1 MVIPI
6 PKVALFSFLSKR
18 ANERD
23 AVINSLLD
31 SQKQLLTEVTQ
42 LRSSLENPST
52 PLSAIFAEPKT
63 TSGIRVTEEGSLA
76 IGAVFSCVK
85 VISETFGLM
94 DLEIQKKRGKF
105 NEHDPNHQLN
115 LFVRDPSPY
124 FNRYQWMQAVI
135 THILLW
141 GNAYNKI
148 ERGRYGDPVGVKIL
162 QPHEVT
168 PKISPRGRL
177 FYEYQ
182 HDNGEE
188 IIYPENILHFKNL
201 TTDGLLGLSTIAIQR
216 ESLSNSLAKVQHEGA
231 FYANGAK
238 ASGVLMT
245 PGNFGAKEKSNVKES
260 FNKETEGAKNRFKT
274 IVLEEGVKYQQ
285 LTIPQNDAQFLESKN
300 YDRSEIAGLFRVPP
314 YKIGYMDN
322 ANYSNVEAQERSF
335 ARDAIVPH
343 ATNIQQELDRKLF
356 FEDERAVQKFQFNT
370 DDITKGDMKTRYES
384 HNVGI
389 QAGFLK
395 PKEVR
400 EAEGWPTD
408 NMDELDQFFMNGTMR
423 PVKSILMDPVE
434 PQEPQPNDK
443 AA

>member
-1 MVIPI
+1 MG
-6 PKVALFSFLSKR
+6 KSSFVKHTLSYFFPELR
-18 ANERD
+18 A
-23 AVINSLLD
+23 
-31 SQKQLLTEVTQ
+31 
-42 LRSSLENPST
+42 SLESPST
-52 PLSAIFAEPKT
+52 PLSAVFAEAKT
-63 TSGIRVTEEGSLA
+63 TSNIRVTEEGSLS

-94 DLEIQKKRGKF
+94 DLEIQKKKGKF
-105 NEHDPNHQLN
+105 NEHDPNHALN
-115 LFVRDPSPY
+115 LLIRDPSPY

-141 GNAYNKI
+141 GNGYNKI
-148 ERGRYGDPVGVKIL
+148 VRGRYGDPIEIKIL
-162 QPHEVT
+162 QPYEVT

-177 FYEYQ
+177 FYEWKSKE
-182 HDNGEE
+182 GEE

-201 TTDGLLGLSTIAIQR
+201 TTDGLLGLSTVAIQR
-216 ESLSNSLAKVQHEGA
+216 ESLANAIAKQQHEGA

-245 PGNFGAKEKSNVKES
+245 PGTMGSKEHANLQSS
-260 FNKETEGAKNRFKT
+260 FEKAHSGAKNRFKT

-300 YDRSEIAGLFRVPP
+300 YDRSEIAGMFRVPP

-322 ANYSNVEAQERSF
+322 ANYSNIEAQERSF

-343 ATNIQQELDRKLF
+343 AINIQQELDRKLF
-356 FEDERAVQKFQFNT
+356 FEDERALQRTQFNT
-370 DDITKGDMKTRYES
+370 DDITKGDMKTRYEA
-384 HNVGI
+384 HNTGI
-389 QAGFLK
+389 QAGFLT

-400 EAEGWPTD
+400 DAEGWPTD
-408 NMDELDQFFMNGTMR
+408 NMPELDQFFMNGTMM
-423 PVKSILMDPVE
+423 PVKTIIM
-434 PQEPQPNDK
+434 QPARPTPGEQPKSKDEK

>member
-1 MVIPI
+1 MNFLERAYARFVTR
-6 PKVALFSFLSKR
+6 VASGVASEIR
-18 ANERD
+18 A
-23 AVINSLLD
+23 
-31 SQKQLLTEVTQ
+31 
-42 LRSSLENPST
+42 SLENPST
-52 PLSAIFAEPKT
+52 PLSAVFAESKT
-63 TSGIRVTEEGSLA
+63 TTGINVTEEKALS

-94 DLEIQKKRGKF
+94 DLEVQKKRGKF
-105 NEHDPNHQLN
+105 NEHDPNHALN
-115 LFVRDPSPY
+115 GLILDPSPY

-148 ERGRYGDPVGVKIL
+148 VRDKFGEPVEIKIL
-162 QPHEVT
+162 QPYDVT

-177 FYEYQ
+177 FYEYSKE
-182 HDNGEE
+182 NVTEV
-188 IIYPENILHFKNL
+188 IRPENMLHFKNL
-201 TTDGLLGLSTIAIQR
+201 TTDGLLGLSIVSIQR
-216 ESLSNSLAKVQHEGA
+216 ESLANSIAKTQHEGA

-245 PGNFGAKEKSNVKES
+245 PGTMGSKEKNNLETS
-260 FNKETEGAKNRFKT
+260 FEKANSGAKNRFKT
-274 IVLEEGVKYQQ
+274 IILEEGVKYQQ

-300 YDRSEIAGLFRVPP
+300 YDRSEIAGWFRVPP

-356 FEDERAVQKFQFNT
+356 FEDERAIQRTQFNT
-370 DDITKGDMKTRYES
+370 DDITKGDMKTRYEA
-384 HNVGI
+384 HNTGI

-408 NMDELDQFFMNGTMR
+408 NMEELDQFFMNSTMM
-423 PVKSILMDPVE
+423 PVKQILL
-434 PQEPQPNDK
+434 QPAPGEKPKEDK

>member
-1 MVIPI
+1 MGKGGFIRHT
-6 PKVALFSFLSKR
+6 LSYFYP
-18 ANERD
+18 E
-23 AVINSLLD
+23 
-31 SQKQLLTEVTQ
+31 

-52 PLSAIFAEPKT
+52 PLSAIFTDAKT
-63 TSGIRVTEEGSLA
+63 TAGIRVTEEGSLA

-94 DLEIQKKRGKF
+94 DLEIQKKKGKF
-105 NEHDPNHQLN
+105 NEHDALHPLN
-115 LFVRDPSPY
+115 LLIQNPSPY
-124 FNRYQWMQAVI
+124 FNRYQWMQTVI

-148 ERGRYGDPVGVKIL
+148 VRNRYGDPVEIRIL
-162 QPHEVT
+162 QPQNVT
-168 PKISPRGRL
+168 PKISKRRRL
-177 FYEYQ
+177 FYHYINDE
-182 HDNGEE
+182 DGAEE

-201 TTDGLLGLSTIAIQR
+201 TTDGLLGLSIIAIQR
-216 ESLSNSLAKVQHEGA
+216 ESLSNSLAKTHHEGA

-238 ASGVLMT
+238 ASGVIMT
-245 PGNFGAKEKSNVKES
+245 PGTMGLKEKNNIETS
-260 FNKETEGAKNRFKT
+260 FEKAHSGSKNRFKT

-285 LTIPQNDAQFLESKN
+285 LTIPHNDAQFLESKN

-322 ANYSNVEAQERSF
+322 ANYSNIEAQERSF

-356 FEDERAVQKFQFNT
+356 FEEERAIQKTQFNI
-370 DDITKGDMKTRYES
+370 DDITKGDMATRYAA
-384 HNVGI
+384 HNTGI

-408 NMDELDQFFMNGTMR
+408 NMEELDQFFMNSTML
-423 PVKSILMDPVE
+423 PVKQILM
-434 PQEPQPNDK
+434 QPPPHQPKEN

>member
-1 MVIPI
+1 MKFFDGIYASFI
-6 PKVALFSFLSKR
+6 DRVASGVATQVR
-18 ANERD
+18 A
-23 AVINSLLD
+23 
-31 SQKQLLTEVTQ
+31 
-42 LRSSLENPST
+42 SLENPNT

-63 TSGIRVTEEGSLA
+63 TSGIRVTEEGSLS

-94 DLEIQKKRGKF
+94 DLEVQKKKGKF
-105 NEHDPNHQLN
+105 NEHDPLHPLN
-115 LFVRDPSPY
+115 ILIRDPSPY

-148 ERGRYGDPVGVKIL
+148 VRGRYGDPIEIRIL
-162 QPHEVT
+162 QPYEVT

-177 FYEYQ
+177 FYEWRNQ
-182 HDNGEE
+182 EGDE

-201 TTDGLLGLSTIAIQR
+201 TTDGLLGLSTVAIQR
-216 ESLSNSLAKVQHEGA
+216 ESLSNSIAKIHHEGA

-238 ASGVLMT
+238 ASGVIMT
-245 PGNFGAKEKSNVKES
+245 PGTMGDKERNNIETS
-260 FNKETEGAKNRFKT
+260 FEKAHSGSKNRFKT

-300 YDRSEIAGLFRVPP
+300 YDRSEIAGMFRVPP

-356 FEDERAVQKFQFNT
+356 FEDERSIQKTQFNT
-370 DDITKGDMKTRYES
+370 DDITKGDMKTRYEA
-384 HNVGI
+384 HNTGI
-389 QAGFLK
+389 QAGFLT

-400 EAEGWPTD
+400 DAEGWPTD
-408 NMDELDQFFMNGTMR
+408 NMPELDQFFMNGTMK
-423 PVKSILMDPVE
+423 PVKQIIME
-434 PQEPQPNDK
+434 PAPEQPKEN